1 MVLEDLSNLYIVY
14 NNSTDIPDS
23 EINSAIA
30 TYAEENDL
38 LFTEIVELLQ
48 EDM

>member
-38 LFTEIVELLQ
+38 HFTEVLDLLK
-48 EDM
+48 EPS